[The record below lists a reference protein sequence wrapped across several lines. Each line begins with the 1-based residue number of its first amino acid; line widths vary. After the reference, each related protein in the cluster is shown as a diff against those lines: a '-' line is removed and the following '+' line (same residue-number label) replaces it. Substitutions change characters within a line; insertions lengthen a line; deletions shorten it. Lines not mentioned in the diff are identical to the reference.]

1 MVNANG
7 KTQLEKREEKS
18 KTYTGNPI
26 NSITPENA

>member
-1 MVNANG
+1 MPME
-7 KTQLEKREEKS
+7 KRSWKKREEQS